1 MPRDGTKNLIPLNKR
16 TKEEQKE
23 ITTKGG
29 KESGKRR
36 RDKRTFR
43 ETLQAL
49 LELSRTTKD
58 GKPVMSQV
66 TGKPMSMKEEAAMTS
81 IMAAIDGDVKHLQTI
96 LDVLGERSLKI
107 DNTISG
113 GLDAG
118 ITITHIVCDHTP
130 AASEA
135 EVIEAE
141 GMEDYE

>member
-1 MPRDGTKNLIPLNKR
+1 MGKEANLIPFTSDQSRDKAVKNGR
-16 TKEEQKE
+16 
-23 ITTKGG
+23 KGG
-29 KESGKRR
+29 IASGKRR

-43 ETLQAL
+43 ETLQTL
-49 LELSRTTKD
+49 LELTRTTAD
-58 GKPVMSQV
+58 GEPVMNEV
-66 TGKPMSMKEEAAMTS
+66 TGKPMSMMEEAAMTAV
-81 IMAAIDGDVKHLQTI
+81 MGAIGGDVKQLQTI